1 MTFRTSFFNAI
12 RSMLVAALPTIAA
25 FSAFAASPVDNYH
38 IAVGDV
44 LSLWV
49 EGAPELSMRLPVGM
63 NGNVIVPLAGEA
75 RAAGLTLGEIRSAV
89 ASMLSQH
96 MLYENSNE
104 GRSVGVMIGRD
115 QVVLDIA
122 EYRPVYVTGD
132 VAKSGAQAFRP
143 GMTARQAI
151 SMAGGYDLLRS
162 TGSNP
167 LLDAFDLRSQQE
179 TLWITYAQ
187 TLANVRRVQA
197 EIDDKSLPNIEAELS
212 RLPIK
217 PEVRAQIAETTGAQ
231 LKFRTEDFQR
241 QKKAL
246 DYGAGLLRTGVSAL
260 SDELQKESD
269 GVREDQKDLDAMQ
282 AFYKTNTIS
291 MARLLDSR
299 RAVIL
304 SSSRSLQT
312 MAQLNQM
319 MRDTGDLEEKQ
330 RELEAQRRISL
341 TQELQEG
348 ELKLA
353 SLRSQL
359 DAAADKL
366 LYASAIK
373 SQFSTSLAKS
383 RSASIYRV
391 LDGTTTQVL
400 IGDDGLLMPGDVI
413 EVTFDASR
421 ITGEV
426 GTQ

>member
-1 MTFRTSFFNAI
+1 
-12 RSMLVAALPTIAA
+12 L
-25 FSAFAASPVDNYH
+25 AASPNANYR

-49 EGAPELSMRLPVGM
+49 GGAPELSMRLPVGM
-63 NGNVIVPLAGEA
+63 NGTVIVPLAGEA
-75 RAAGLTLGEIRSAV
+75 RAAGLTLDEVRSTV
-89 ASMLSQH
+89 SSMLSQH
-96 MLYENSNE
+96 MLFANSNE
-104 GRSVGVMIGRD
+104 GRSIGVMIGRD

-132 VAKSGAQAFRP
+132 VAKPGAQAFRP

-187 TLANVRRVQA
+187 TLANVRRIQA
-197 EIDDKSLPNIEAELS
+197 EIDGKSLADIEGELT

-217 PEVRAQIAETTGAQ
+217 PEVRAEIAETTRTQ
-231 LKFRTEDFQR
+231 LKLRSEDFERQR
-241 QKKAL
+241 TAL
-246 DYGAGLLRTGVSAL
+246 DYGAGLLRSGISAL
-260 SDELQKESD
+260 TDELQKESD

-282 AFYKTNTIS
+282 NFYKNNTVS

-299 RAVIL
+299 REVIL

-319 MRDTGDLEEKQ
+319 MRETGDLEEKQ
-330 RELEAQRRISL
+330 RQLAAQRRMSL

-359 DAAADKL
+359 NAAADKL

-383 RSASIYRV
+383 RSAAIYRV
-391 LDGTTTQVL
+391 VNGTTTQVP

-413 EVTFDASR
+413 EVTFDVSR
-421 ITGEV
+421 LTGE
-426 GTQ
+426 TASQ